1 MTPNSHG
8 GPAKIYEFPRRG
20 RFAERG
26 QREEPASAGRLP
38 SAANAVSGGS
48 WYHEAAIQE
57 SQPLRER

>member
-1 MTPNSHG
+1 MTPNPHAE
-8 GPAKIYEFPRRG
+8 PAKIYEFPRRG

-38 SAANAVSGGS
+38 SAAKAVSGGS

-57 SQPLRER
+57 ERARKD

>member
-26 QREEPASAGRLP
+26 QLDEPASAGRLP
-38 SAANAVSGGS
+38 SAAKAVFGGS
-48 WYHEAAIQE
+48 WYHEEAIQE
-57 SQPLRER
+57 ERARKD